1 MQKKILVQDLR
12 VGMFL
17 HAFDGGWMDHPFW
30 RTGFILETPDDLAR
44 AQAGT
49 LVHCW
54 IDTSLGLDVARS
66 HEQVPAAV
74 APAGDAGHADAARA
88 GHLAPVEARTGLAE
102 ELQRASRICK
112 AASTQ
117 VSALFNEVRL
127 GRVVDARD
135 CLPLVNDITDSVH
148 RNPGALV
155 SLARLKTQDDYSY
168 MHSVAVCAL
177 MVSLARQLELS
188 PEQCR
193 EAGMAGLLHDIG
205 KAVIPTAVLNKPG
218 KLDEAEFEVIKTH
231 PVRGYEL
238 LRDGAGASE
247 LTLDVCLHHHEKFD
261 GSGYPH
267 GLAADAIHLFARMG
281 AVCDVYDA
289 ITSDR
294 PYKAGW
300 DPAES
305 VARMAQWAGH
315 FDPVVFK
322 AFVASI
328 GIYPTGSL
336 VVLESKR
343 VAVVMEQRPGAL
355 TRPLVKAFFSQR
367 SKLPIP
373 PVLIDLSAP
382 GCTDRINGRQD
393 NAGWNER
400 EVATLWAGDAVPKG
414 FKTLRRESGG

>member
-1 MQKKILVQDLR
+1 MRKKILVRDLR
-12 VGMFL
+12 LGMFL
-17 HAFDGGWMDHPFW
+17 HAFEGGWMDHPFW
-30 RTGFILETPDDLAR
+30 RTGFILETADDLAR
-44 AQAGT
+44 AQAGS

-54 IDTSLGLDVARS
+54 IDTSLGRDVVDIAAQ
-66 HEQVPAAV
+66 EPAAV
-74 APAGDAGHADAARA
+74 AQTLDPLHAGTAPATPA
-88 GHLAPVEARTGLAE
+88 EARTELAE

-112 AASTQ
+112 AASAQ
-117 VSALFNEVRL
+117 VLALFNEVRL
-127 GRVVDARD
+127 GRVIDARD
-135 CLPLVNDITDSVH
+135 CLPLVNDITDSVC

-177 MVSLARQLELS
+177 MVSLARQLALT
-188 PEQCR
+188 PQQCR

-218 KLDEAEFEVIKTH
+218 KLDDAEFEIIKTH
-231 PVRGYEL
+231 PVRGHEL
-238 LRDGAGASE
+238 LSDGAGASE
-247 LTLDVCLHHHEKFD
+247 LALDVVLHHHEKFD

-267 GLAADAIHLFARMG
+267 GLAGEAIHLFARMG

-305 VARMAQWAGH
+305 VARMAQWSGH
-315 FDPVVFK
+315 FDPLVFK

-336 VVLESKR
+336 VALESKR
-343 VAVVMEQRPGAL
+343 VAVVVEQRPGAL

-373 PVLIDLSAP
+373 PVLVDLSAP
-382 GCTDRINGRQD
+382 GCTDRINARQD
-393 NAGWNER
+393 SEGWNER
-400 EVATLWAGDAVPKG
+400 ELATLWAGDAVPKG
-414 FKTLRRESGG
+414 FKAPRREPAA